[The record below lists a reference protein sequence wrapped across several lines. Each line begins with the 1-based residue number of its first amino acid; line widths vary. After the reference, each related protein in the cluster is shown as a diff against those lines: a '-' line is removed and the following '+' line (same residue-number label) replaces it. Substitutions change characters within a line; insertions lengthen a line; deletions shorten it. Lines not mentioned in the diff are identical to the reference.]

1 MLRRRWRSRSASQ
14 DMNKLSRINTSQI
27 LSDPISHSNK
37 CTSDVR
43 TEKSPE
49 ATGPAITCWQ
59 IQETTVVFF
68 LQVNST
74 PGSEVNNGESDN
86 LPPEQST
93 YFAIEKALGN
103 VHWFICIHLSRI
115 RISLFLVEG
124 SLEVKLPTIWTVEK
138 QRWEESEEKRSEER
152 RCRCAKR

>member
-1 MLRRRWRSRSASQ
+1 M
-14 DMNKLSRINTSQI
+14 KVQI
-27 LSDPISHSNK
+27 CQPGREQTITNQYQSDPVSHSNK
-37 CTSDVR
+37 CMLSDVR

-49 ATGPAITCWQ
+49 ATGLAITCWQ

-74 PGSEVNNGESDN
+74 PGSEVNKGESDN

-103 VHWFICIHLSRI
+103 VH
-115 RISLFLVEG
+115 
-124 SLEVKLPTIWTVEK
+124 
-138 QRWEESEEKRSEER
+138 
-152 RCRCAKR
+152 